1 MPIINQSGSLIPH
14 SPFGGGMRATQNS
27 KLGTLK
33 SLSDLDRAQKILSLV
48 LPTMILDFAHS
59 SAEEQIRTLIK
70 LLFRG
75 TVALGAKVHQK
86 IAIAT

>member
-1 MPIINQSGSLIPH
+1 
-14 SPFGGGMRATQNS
+14 
-27 KLGTLK
+27 
-33 SLSDLDRAQKILSLV
+33 
-48 LPTMILDFAHS
+48 MILDFAHS